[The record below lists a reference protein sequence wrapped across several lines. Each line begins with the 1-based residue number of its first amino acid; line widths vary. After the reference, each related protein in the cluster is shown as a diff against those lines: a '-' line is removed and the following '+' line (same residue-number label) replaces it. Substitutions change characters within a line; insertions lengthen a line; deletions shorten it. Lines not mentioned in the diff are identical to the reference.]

1 MQMAHQLQS
10 RIPHLILAISGTVQP
25 PPTHKVLLAT
35 FLSLT
40 FYLGLL
46 LTLIVPLLLP
56 HLPASTPYLAQ
67 LHRLVGVVKDKY
79 VVCVLVLFGCNVWA
93 SQLMAT
99 GAFEVDVAG
108 EQVWSKLHTGTL
120 PSLDYLIQEIKRA
133 ASSK

>member
-1 MQMAHQLQS
+1 MAQQLQS

-25 PPTHKVLLAT
+25 PPTHKVLLAS
-35 FLSLT
+35 FLSLI

-46 LTLIVPLLLP
+46 LSLVVPLILP
-56 HLPASTPYLAQ
+56 HLPPSTPYLAQ
-67 LHRLVGVVKDKY
+67 LNRLVNVVKDNY
-79 VVCVLVLFGCNVWA
+79 MLCVMVLFGCNVWA
-93 SQLMAT
+93 GQLMAT